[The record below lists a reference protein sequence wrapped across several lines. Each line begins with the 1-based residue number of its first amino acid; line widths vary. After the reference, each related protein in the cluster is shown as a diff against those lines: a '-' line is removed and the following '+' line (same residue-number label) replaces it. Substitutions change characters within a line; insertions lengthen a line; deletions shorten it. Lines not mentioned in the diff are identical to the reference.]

1 MLVYHSGRGN
11 RTMIWSIALIV
22 FITQL
27 VCCIFVKGK
36 YKKYTP
42 TLIVAGIM
50 SVTVLNGTLGVI
62 DAVALVAE
70 TKVIL
75 MGGLA
80 IGIYHLANWIRGK

>member
-1 MLVYHSGRGN
+1 
-11 RTMIWSIALIV
+11 MIWTIALIV
-22 FITQL
+22 FIAQL
-27 VCCIFVKGK
+27 ICCIWVDGK
-36 YKKYTP
+36 IKKYTP

-75 MGGLA
+75 MGLLA
-80 IGIYHLANWIRGK
+80 IGLYHLVLWAKKKAPKSGPKRLK